1 MQRSASVNLTKTV
14 DMLNTNSCWLW
25 HLASFKLL
33 LNSSGCV
40 AASLKCSTFE
50 NPICMKNMDFGRF
63 SSKAVILIIAAE
75 WGLLFFSCALKC
87 IYFTSFET
95 CYFFLWSHV
104 FLGKKRKKLHL
115 CNTTNVI
122 TYITIIPSVT
132 VCNLHSWFWSPG
144 VWQDEKNAL
153 YIKEFHVAVHVEQ
166 ADWSKSKTKQQGDG
180 TCFPSLPPSLRRVIK
195 CGEN

>member
-75 WGLLFFSCALKC
+75 SGLLFFSCALKC

-95 CYFFLWSHV
+95 CYFFLWSH
-104 FLGKKRKKLHL
+104 KLCL
-115 CNTTNVI
+115 FGEEKEKPTFVQYYKCN
-122 TYITIIPSVT
+122 YIHNHHTQCYCLQSALMVLEPWCMT
-132 VCNLHSWFWSPG
+132 GWEKCPLH
-144 VWQDEKNAL
+144 
-153 YIKEFHVAVHVEQ
+153 
-166 ADWSKSKTKQQGDG
+166 
-180 TCFPSLPPSLRRVIK
+180 
-195 CGEN
+195 